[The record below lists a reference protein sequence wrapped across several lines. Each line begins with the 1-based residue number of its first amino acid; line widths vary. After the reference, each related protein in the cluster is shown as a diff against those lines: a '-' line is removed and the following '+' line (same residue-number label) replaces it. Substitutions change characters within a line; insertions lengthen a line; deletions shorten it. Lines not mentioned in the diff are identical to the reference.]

1 MKKFL
6 ALFLTLTMLL
16 GVNSITS
23 FAATTIDQA
32 EIDVSSSSTVVLV
45 PGVEYR
51 YDLKTSKGYSVDK
64 DYMKDYSITVEYP
77 GGNNGLEYAR
87 IVKGAYGNYQLLVRG
102 RSKRNSVTGTDVQ
115 LTTKEKRGSR
125 NEATSSVV
133 AFEVNGEYE
142 EVYDDE
148 IEVDNYR
155 PLIEFDRDITKVSI
169 SFDRGFVV
177 YDGKVSS
184 GNRKFNFSY
193 NTDEDMA
200 IVDENPSAYMNFVSF
215 PGEPSFST
223 LGSLSFNTEDSYLYE
238 VTDNGLVK
246 LNPSKS
252 NGVLRLNTKKL
263 TSYVTSDR
271 ALKDAGTSSDITDG
285 SDITD
290 DTTTSDSIIPINPG
304 TTSNSQL
311 SLTTSVINT
320 SKREGIYAVVK
331 LANDSLY
338 TSGSDLYN
346 AGNVMKSDE
355 RLILR
360 RVNNGTIPYQ
370 WYINAKTA
378 SKVPAKFNLGI
389 NPNQTSTKN
398 FFEKW
403 FNNKVAVIRFA
414 QSGNFG
420 TTVSIAVK
428 ADVSGLNAKT
438 LRAYRYNPDTN
449 KYKAISNAAPYV
461 DRAGFLH
468 FNVSEGGDIVITDRA
483 LARR

>member
-23 FAATTIDQA
+23 FAATTVDYA
-32 EIDVSSSSTVVLV
+32 EIDVKSNSAGTSLV
-45 PGVEYR
+45 PGIAYR
-51 YDLKTSKGYSVDK
+51 YDLRTSRGYRIDK
-64 DYMKDYSITVEYP
+64 DYMKDYSVTVEILAGKSY
-77 GGNNGLEYAR
+77 LEYAR
-87 IVKGAYGNYQLLVRG
+87 IVKGTTGDYQLVVKGRG
-102 RSKRNSVTGTDVQ
+102 TRNAITATDIRIK
-115 LTTKEKRGSR
+115 TKEKRGSR

-252 NGVLRLNTKKL
+252 NGILKLKTKTL
-263 TSYVTSDR
+263 TRYVTSNKP
-271 ALKDAGTSSDITDG
+271 LKNASTSSDSTED
-285 SDITD
+285 TTE
-290 DTTTSDSIIPINPG
+290 DTTTSDSVAPINPG
-304 TTSNSQL
+304 TTSNTQL

-320 SKREGIYAVVK
+320 AKREGIYAIINM
-331 LANDSLY
+331 ANDTLY
-338 TSGSDLYN
+338 TSGSDLFN
-346 AGNVMKSDE
+346 AKDVLKSGE

-360 RVNNGTIPYQ
+360 RVDNGTIPYQ
-370 WYINAKTA
+370 WYIDAKNT
-378 SKVPAKFNLGI
+378 SKVPAKFNLGM
-389 NPNQTSTKN
+389 NQNQTSTKT

-403 FNNKVAVIRFA
+403 FNNKVAAVRFT

-420 TTVSIAVK
+420 MTVSIAIK
-428 ADVSGLNAKT
+428 ADVSGLNTKT
-438 LRAYRYNPDTN
+438 LRAYRYDPKTN
-449 KYKAISNAAPYV
+449 KYKALPNAAPYV

-468 FNVSEGGDIVITDRA
+468 FNVSEGGDIVFTDRA